1 MSLHW
6 LLYVAPARKK
16 IYFVMSAPV
25 ILSVLEPLVSLYWL
39 QRGVTPKIEA
49 VMIAASAVQFLFFVW
64 LTYILVRAMA
74 VPLEIM
80 TSTTEKIASGDLDV
94 VISYQQSQD
103 CIGRLAKA
111 LTRFRDQAL
120 ERARLQREAL
130 AQSQAAAAKEKEFAA
145 KSSETQQRTEN
156 VMREL
161 MKGMKCLASGDLSFR
176 HTEKFIPEYE
186 TFREDFNTV
195 AERFSSTIGR
205 AASSASTIADS
216 CAEIALASDDLARR
230 TEHQAGSLGEISSAV
245 NTLTQRVQ
253 KTARDA
259 MDARTATGGAREQAS
274 ESASVVQSAVK
285 AMHEIEESST
295 KVADI
300 LGVMDEIAF
309 QTNLLALNAGV
320 EAARAGE
327 AGRGFAVVATEVRS
341 LAQRSAVSAKNI
353 KELISL
359 SSRQVSS
366 GVTLVTQT
374 GIALTKISENVE
386 TISEI
391 IDSISSSAQ
400 EQADSLGRING
411 SLGEMDQAT
420 QQNAAMVEET
430 TAASHSLTHE
440 VQDLAKAVSEFSLS
454 KNFVK
459 NMGETAKSTRSLQ
472 VKTGTTSPAL
482 TVQNSA
488 AVTRHTVSD
497 DGWEDF

>member
-1 MSLHW
+1 
-6 LLYVAPARKK
+6 
-16 IYFVMSAPV
+16 
-25 ILSVLEPLVSLYWL
+25 
-39 QRGVTPKIEA
+39 
-49 VMIAASAVQFLFFVW
+49 
-64 LTYILVRAMA
+64 
-74 VPLEIM
+74 
-80 TSTTEKIASGDLDV
+80 
-94 VISYQQSQD
+94 
-103 CIGRLAKA
+103 
-111 LTRFRDQAL
+111 
-120 ERARLQREAL
+120 
-130 AQSQAAAAKEKEFAA
+130 
-145 KSSETQQRTEN
+145 
-156 VMREL
+156 
-161 MKGMKCLASGDLSFR
+161 MKGMKRLSSGDLSFR
-176 HTEKFIPEYE
+176 YTEAFLPEYE
-186 TFREDFNTV
+186 MFREDFNMV

-216 CAEIALASDDLARR
+216 CSEIAIASDDLARR
-230 TEHQAGSLGEISSAV
+230 TEHQAGSLGEIASAV
-245 NTLTQRVQ
+245 NALTQRVQ
-253 KTARDA
+253 KTAQDA
-259 MDARTATGGAREQAS
+259 MDARKATGGTREQAS

-359 SSRQVSS
+359 SSRQVST
-366 GVTLVTQT
+366 GVTLVSQT
-374 GIALTKISENVE
+374 GVALSKISENVE

-400 EQADSLGRING
+400 EQADNLGRING

-440 VQDLAKAVSEFSLS
+440 VQDLAKAVSEFSVS

-459 NMGETAKSTRSLQ
+459 NMGDTTRNTRSLQ
-472 VKTGTTSPAL
+472 VKSGPA
-482 TVQNSA
+482 SA
-488 AVTRHTVSD
+488 PLPASNQAAAARHTVSD

>member
-16 IYFVMSAPV
+16 IYFVMSVPIV
-25 ILSVLEPLVSLYWL
+25 LSIMELGVGLFWL
-39 QRGVTPKIEA
+39 QAGAITKADSSLVAGSAAQILLLVLVTY
-49 VMIAASAVQFLFFVW
+49 V
-64 LTYILVRAMA
+64 LVRTIAM
-74 VPLEIM
+74 PIEKIII
-80 TSTTEKIASGDLDV
+80 STEKIVSGDLDAT
-94 VISYQQSQD
+94 IPYQRRKD
-103 CIGRLAKA
+103 CIGRLAKG
-111 LTRFRDQAL
+111 LTCFRDQAL
-120 ERARLQREAL
+120 ENVRRHKEAL
-130 AQSQAAAAKEKEFAA
+130 EQSQAAAARQKELAA
-145 KSSETQQRTEN
+145 KSNEMQQQTEN
-156 VMREL
+156 LMGEL
-161 MKGMKCLASGDLSFR
+161 MKGMKRLSSGDLSFR
-176 HTEKFIPEYE
+176 YTETFLPEYE
-186 TFREDFNTV
+186 MFRKDFNAV

-216 CAEIALASDDLARR
+216 CSEIALASDDLARR
-230 TEHQAGSLGEISSAV
+230 TEHQAGSLGEIANAV

-253 KTARDA
+253 KTAQDA
-259 MDARTATGGAREQAS
+259 LNARKATAGAREQAS

-353 KELISL
+353 KELIAL
-359 SSRQVSS
+359 SSRQVST
-366 GVTLVTQT
+366 GVTLVSQT
-374 GIALTKISENVE
+374 GVALSKISENVE
-386 TISEI
+386 IVSEI

-400 EQADSLGRING
+400 EQAENLSRING

-454 KNFVK
+454 KKFVK
-459 NMGETAKSTRSLQ
+459 NMGETARNTRSLQ
-472 VKTGTTSPAL
+472 MKTEAAPISLPAPN
-482 TVQNSA
+482 TA
-488 AVTRHTVSD
+488 AAARHTVSD

>member
-16 IYFVMSAPV
+16 IYYVMAAPIALSIMELGTSLFWLRTGV
-25 ILSVLEPLVSLYWL
+25 IAKADSFLVA
-39 QRGVTPKIEA
+39 G
-49 VMIAASAVQFLFFVW
+49 SAVQLLFFV
-64 LTYILVRAMA
+64 LVTYVLVQTMVAPFEKIVSA
-74 VPLEIM
+74 
-80 TSTTEKIASGDLDV
+80 TEQIASGDLDAT
-94 VISYQQSQD
+94 IPYQQAKD

-111 LTRFRDQAL
+111 LTCFRDQAL
-120 ERARLQREAL
+120 ENVRRHQGAL
-130 AQSQAAAAKEKEFAA
+130 EQSQAAAAKQKEFAA
-145 KSSETQQRTEN
+145 KSNEMQQRTEKL
-156 VMREL
+156 MGEL
-161 MKGMKCLASGDLSFR
+161 MKGMKRLSSGDLSFR
-176 HTEKFIPEYE
+176 YAEAFLPEYE
-186 TFREDFNTV
+186 MFREDFNAV

-216 CAEIALASDDLARR
+216 CSEIALASDDLARR
-230 TEHQAGSLGEISSAV
+230 TEHQAGSLGEIASAV

-253 KTARDA
+253 KTAQDA
-259 MDARTATGGAREQAS
+259 MDARKATGGAREQAS

-353 KELISL
+353 KELIAL
-359 SSRQVSS
+359 SSRQVST
-366 GVTLVTQT
+366 GVTLVSQT
-374 GIALTKISENVE
+374 GVALSKISENVE

-400 EQADSLGRING
+400 EQADNLGRING

-440 VQDLAKAVSEFSLS
+440 VQDLAKAVSEFSIS
-454 KNFVK
+454 RNFVK
-459 NMGETAKSTRSLQ
+459 NMGETTRSTRSLQ
-472 VKTGTTSPAL
+472 VKTGPA
-482 TVQNSA
+482 SA
-488 AVTRHTVSD
+488 PLPAPNPAAAARHTVSD

>member
-16 IYFVMSAPV
+16 IYFVMSVPIV
-25 ILSVLEPLVSLYWL
+25 LSIMELGVGLFWL
-39 QRGVTPKIEA
+39 QAGAITKADSFLVTGSVAQILLLML
-49 VMIAASAVQFLFFVW
+49 V
-64 LTYILVRAMA
+64 TYVLVRTIAM
-74 VPLEIM
+74 PIEKIII
-80 TSTTEKIASGDLDV
+80 STEKIVSGDLDAT
-94 VISYQQSQD
+94 IPYQHRKD
-103 CIGRLAKA
+103 CIGRLAKG
-111 LTRFRDQAL
+111 LTCFRDQAL
-120 ERARLQREAL
+120 ENVRRHQEAL
-130 AQSQAAAAKEKEFAA
+130 EQSQAAAARQKELAA
-145 KSSETQQRTEN
+145 KSNEMQQQTEN
-156 VMREL
+156 LMGEL
-161 MKGMKCLASGDLSFR
+161 MKGMKRLSSGDLSFR
-176 HTEKFIPEYE
+176 YTETFLPEYE
-186 TFREDFNTV
+186 MFRKDFNAV

-216 CAEIALASDDLARR
+216 CSEIALASDDLARR
-230 TEHQAGSLGEISSAV
+230 TEHQAGSLGEIANAV

-253 KTARDA
+253 KTAQDA
-259 MDARTATGGAREQAS
+259 LNARKATAGAREQAS
-274 ESASVVQSAVK
+274 ESASVVQSAVT

-353 KELISL
+353 KELIAL
-359 SSRQVSS
+359 SSRQVST
-366 GVTLVTQT
+366 GVTLVSQT
-374 GIALTKISENVE
+374 GMALSKISENVE
-386 TISEI
+386 IVSEI

-400 EQADSLGRING
+400 EQAENLSRING

-454 KNFVK
+454 KKFVK
-459 NMGETAKSTRSLQ
+459 NMGETARNTRSLQ
-472 VKTGTTSPAL
+472 MKTEAAPISLPAPN
-482 TVQNSA
+482 TA
-488 AVTRHTVSD
+488 AAARHTVSD